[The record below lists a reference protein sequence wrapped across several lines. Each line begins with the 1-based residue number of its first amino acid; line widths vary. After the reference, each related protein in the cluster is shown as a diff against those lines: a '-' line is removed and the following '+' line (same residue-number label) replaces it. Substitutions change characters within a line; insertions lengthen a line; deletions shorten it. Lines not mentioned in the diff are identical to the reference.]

1 MERHSHQTHFFD
13 CKLTFAQALTMGIHR
28 HSLAGRNNLAS
39 FLQAT
44 LEVSETTMW
53 YHIGLEMH
61 TYKRGCKGHK

>member
-1 MERHSHQTHFFD
+1 
-13 CKLTFAQALTMGIHR
+13 MGIHR